1 MRKRNTLDTSEAN
14 FVYTRILLMI
24 NRDERMKNLPI
35 PVKNKL
41 IDSAGLQAIRKANK
55 NPEDVEAIYFE
66 YTSYK
71 LSDEERE
78 KSLRE
83 NLYEKINKPQGYTD
97 FLRDKYSGIIE
108 KSLEEEFEKLDLNF

>member
-24 NRDERMKNLPI
+24 NRNETTKNLPI
-35 PVKNKL
+35 PIKNKL
-41 IDSAGLQAIRKANK
+41 IDSAGLNAIRRANP
-55 NPEDVEAIYFE
+55 NNDDVEAIYFE

-78 KSLRE
+78 LSLKE
-83 NLYEKINKPQGYTD
+83 NVYEKIDKPKGFTEI
-97 FLRDKYSGIIE
+97 LRNKYSGLIE
-108 KSLEEEFEKLDLNF
+108 KALNEELEKMNLNI

>member
-14 FVYTRILLMI
+14 YVYTRILLLI
-24 NRDERMKNLPI
+24 NRDEDLKNLPI

-41 IDSAGLQAIRKANK
+41 IDTAGLNAIRRANPK
-55 NPEDVEAIYFE
+55 EEDAEAIYFE

-78 KSLRE
+78 LSLKE
-83 NLYEKINKPQGYTD
+83 SVYEKTDKPKGFTEI
-97 FLRDKYSGIIE
+97 LKNKYSGLIE
-108 KSLEEEFEKLDLNF
+108 KALKEELEKMNLNI